1 MSIDSVLREC
11 RDAGLQLSR
20 SLLMRNSVIAMSFA
34 FLAALSLPASAQAQ
48 NAGHTGAAKAPP
60 AVAPGADL
68 TGVWSQFPRIGSRSA
83 GEGGFVFSKEEPPMT
98 PWAEAKFKSTKAPH
112 TGGYTG
118 ESDDTTLQCFPPGV
132 PRIYLFNF
140 PMEIMVVPGR
150 VLIVHEFGHYIRQI
164 WTDGRPHPK
173 NLNPSW
179 MGDSIGKWEG
189 ETLVVDT
196 IGFNDKTWL
205 DQVGHPHSDALHLT
219 ELIHRISPELL
230 QIDFTFDDPKAYTKP
245 WTGTKQFKLRSD
257 WQISEYVC
265 EENFSNKPIEE
276 ISK

>member
-1 MSIDSVLREC
+1 
-11 RDAGLQLSR
+11 
-20 SLLMRNSVIAMSFA
+20 MRNSFTHLIFVL
-34 FLAALSLPASAQAQ
+34 LAPFCLQSLALAQ
-48 NAGHTGAAKAPP
+48 NADNSKAAKMPAP
-60 AVAPGADL
+60 ASPGADL
-68 TGVWSQFPRIGSRSA
+68 LGVWSQFPRIGSRSA

-98 PWAEAKFKSTKAPH
+98 PWAQEKYKSTKAPH

-118 ESDDTTLQCFPPGV
+118 ESDDTTLKCYPPGV

-140 PMEIMVVPGR
+140 PMEILVVPDR
-150 VLIVHEFGHYIRQI
+150 VLIVHEFGHFIRQI
-164 WTDGRPHPK
+164 WTDGRPHPQ

-189 ETLVVDT
+189 NTLVVDT

-205 DQVGHPHSDALHLT
+205 DQVGHPHTEDLHLV
-219 ELIHRISPELL
+219 ERIHRTAPEML

-245 WTGTKQFKLRSD
+245 WTGTKQFKLHKD
-257 WQISEYVC
+257 WQISEYIC
-265 EENFSNKPIEE
+265 EENFDNKAIEE

>member
-1 MSIDSVLREC
+1 M
-11 RDAGLQLSR
+11 R
-20 SLLMRNSVIAMSFA
+20 SCTILMGFALLAT
-34 FLAALSLPASAQAQ
+34 LSLPVFAHAQ
-48 NAGHTGAAKAPP
+48 NSGQPGAANAR
-60 AVAPGADL
+60 ASVALGADL

-118 ESDDTTLQCFPPGV
+118 ESDDTTLQCYPPGV

-140 PMEIMVVPGR
+140 PMEILVVPGR

-189 ETLVVDT
+189 NTLVVDT
-196 IGFNDKTWL
+196 IGFNDKTWI
-205 DQVGHPHSDALHLT
+205 DQVGHPHSDELHLT
-219 ELIHRISPELL
+219 ERIHRVSPDLL

-245 WTGTKQFKLRSD
+245 WTGTKQFKLRPD

-265 EENFSNKPIEE
+265 EENFTNKPIEE

>member
-1 MSIDSVLREC
+1 
-11 RDAGLQLSR
+11 
-20 SLLMRNSVIAMSFA
+20 MRNVLMGAVFTFIATLYPS
-34 FLAALSLPASAQAQ
+34 SPAHAQSANSTNNGNM
-48 NAGHTGAAKAPP
+48 NAPVSRGAN
-60 AVAPGADL
+60 L
-68 TGVWSQFPRIGSRSA
+68 LGVWSQFPRIGSRSA

-98 PWAEAKFKSTKAPH
+98 PWALEKFKSTKAPH

-118 ESDDTTLQCFPPGV
+118 ESDDTTLKCDPPGV

-140 PMEIMVVPGR
+140 PMEILVVPDR
-150 VLIVHEFGHYIRQI
+150 VLIVHEFGHFIRQI
-164 WTDGRPHPK
+164 WTDGRPHPQ

-189 ETLVVDT
+189 DTLVVDT

-205 DQVGHPHSDALHLT
+205 DQVGHPHTENLHLV
-219 ELIHRISPELL
+219 ERIRRSGPDLL

-245 WTGTKQFKLRSD
+245 WTGTKQFKLHKD
-257 WQISEYVC
+257 WQISEYIC
-265 EENFSNKPIEE
+265 EENFENKAIDE

>member
-1 MSIDSVLREC
+1 MRSCSIGLVL
-11 RDAGLQLSR
+11 GL
-20 SLLMRNSVIAMSFA
+20 F
-34 FLAALSLPASAQAQ
+34 AALASPSLTHAQKPDRTGEV
-48 NAGHTGAAKAPP
+48 NATAKS
-60 AVAPGADL
+60 VPGADL
-68 TGVWSQFPRIGSRSA
+68 TGVWTQFPRIGGRSA

-98 PWAEAKFKSTKAPH
+98 PWAEAKFKATKAPH

-118 ESDDTTLQCFPPGV
+118 DSDDTTLQCYPPGV

-140 PMEIMVVPGR
+140 PMEIFVVPGR

-173 NLNPSW
+173 DSNPSW

-189 ETLVVDT
+189 DTLVVDT

-205 DQVGHPHSDALHLT
+205 DQVGHPHSEALHLI
-219 ELIHRISPELL
+219 ERIHRIAPDML
-230 QIDFTFDDPKAYTKP
+230 QIDFTFDDLKAFTKP

-265 EENFSNKPIEE
+265 EENFSNKEIQE

>member
-1 MSIDSVLREC
+1 
-11 RDAGLQLSR
+11 
-20 SLLMRNSVIAMSFA
+20 
-34 FLAALSLPASAQAQ
+34 
-48 NAGHTGAAKAPP
+48 
-60 AVAPGADL
+60 
-68 TGVWSQFPRIGSRSA
+68 
-83 GEGGFVFSKEEPPMT
+83 MT
-98 PWAEAKFKSTKAPH
+98 PWAEAKLKSTKAPH

-118 ESDDTTLQCFPPGV
+118 ESDDTTLQCYPPGV

-140 PMEIMVVPGR
+140 PMEIFAVPGR
-150 VLIVHEFGHYIRQI
+150 VLIVHEFGHFIRQI

-173 NLNPSW
+173 DPNPSW

-189 ETLVVDT
+189 DTLVVDT

-205 DQVGHPHSDALHLT
+205 DQVGHPHSDALHLV
-219 ELIHRISPELL
+219 ERIRRTAPDML
-230 QIDFTFDDPKAYTKP
+230 QIDFTFDDPKAFTKQ

-265 EENFSNKPIEE
+265 EENFSNKEIQE